1 MEDLGNFIYETLQ
14 KGIRQIYSAQLQ
26 IAQRRIYSQSAKGRG
41 RSGALLNALRHPPS
55 TAQRLGESVSAGI
68 PYPVYIRFLDMK
80 KHGNLKIY
88 NRQIWGVIYR
98 ETIPQIKFG
107 FRKEVRDWIDNELK
121 RIYQNN
127 VIK

>member
-1 MEDLGNFIYETLQ
+1 
-14 KGIRQIYSAQLQ
+14 
-26 IAQRRIYSQSAKGRG
+26 
-41 RSGALLNALRHPPS
+41 
-55 TAQRLGESVSAGI
+55 
-68 PYPVYIRFLDMK
+68 MK